1 MEFSNDGSSIFH
13 RFQAAFVHDGQGQL
27 LYCTGP
33 QKGYV
38 QQQWDSSIS
47 HKLPS
52 QKFQTAT
59 GENTTAPSKTV
70 SANLDGPFSGSKLY
84 EMQQSGS
91 NTTAG
96 FIIDAA
102 ATSHQDTAS
111 AQFDDFFVQ
120 LLLDQADFAII
131 DHERMKCG
139 TSTASPTDATSEI
152 VNLFDSFLRY
162 QGKDDQWEA
171 SGKAYF
177 TGRVRHFI
185 SQQARIELCLP
196 AFPCKSSNT
205 NKVLGKAPDRGEQ
218 LALERLHGF
227 VEAIERVYEPGAKMW
242 IISDGH
248 VFSDCIGVDD
258 EDVDVYGEQLKE
270 MNRAVG
276 VSRGNTDRIGFK
288 SLVDLFE
295 LNESKSQHKLSSLS
309 KDLSIPD
316 IEHHVE
322 TKLTLEAELCRRIL
336 MAGCQPQESA
346 VRAKIKSQN
355 PAILALYRGFSRFM
369 LEDLELHPSFLG
381 MTRSQRKKLS
391 PKVAFEMIMRNQ
403 AYSNLV
409 ELLLPN
415 HVRLSIHAHNN
426 AGPKF
431 GIQLFDPAVVRAV
444 EGLSP
449 DGTPMTSRDLLHIPT
464 PWHNCVV
471 EVEGSPYL
479 LVTKASVPRQAVSLG
494 AVTGEISTKNA
505 PCFVLRPKKGNPAA
519 ASRRSSEEKKEEED
533 EQEVAAAP
541 VAQRPIVAPAPVP
554 TQRPR
559 AAAKGKGRF
568 DWVRRLAAFPVI
580 GWLGMIF
587 YHRFVETF
595 V

>member
-33 QKGYV
+33 RKGCV
-38 QQQWDSSIS
+38 QEHWDSSIS
-47 HKLPS
+47 HRLPS
-52 QKFQTAT
+52 QQVQKAPR
-59 GENTTAPSKTV
+59 ETTTSETV
-70 SANLDGPFSGSKLY
+70 SANLEGPLKGSRLY
-84 EMQQSGS
+84 ALQRNGP
-91 NTTAG
+91 NTTG
-96 FIIDAA
+96 FIIDVAA
-102 ATSHQDTAS
+102 PQQNTE
-111 AQFDDFFVQ
+111 FDDFFVQ
-120 LLLDQADFAII
+120 LLLNQADFAIR
-131 DHERMKCG
+131 DHERITFG
-139 TSTASPTDATSEI
+139 TSAVSSADATAEI
-152 VNLFDSFLRY
+152 VSLFDTFLRY
-162 QGKDDQWEA
+162 QGKDDQWET
-171 SGKAYF
+171 SGKAHF
-177 TGRVRHFI
+177 TERVRHFT
-185 SQQARIELCLP
+185 SQDARIELCLP

-205 NKVLGKAPDRGEQ
+205 NKVLGKAPDRGEI

-227 VEAIERVYEPGAKMW
+227 VEAIERVYEPGAKLW

-258 EDVDVYGEQLKE
+258 EDVDIYGEQLKE
-270 MNRAVG
+270 MNRAIG
-276 VSRGNTDRIGFK
+276 VSRGSTDRIGFK

-295 LNESKSQHKLSSLS
+295 LKESKSQGQHKHNKLSSLS
-309 KDLSIPD
+309 TDLGIPG
-316 IEHHVE
+316 IEHHVKTE
-322 TKLTLEAELCRRIL
+322 VTMEAELCRRIL

-369 LEDLELHPSFLG
+369 LEDLELHPFTLG

-444 EGLSP
+444 EGLLP

-479 LVTKASVPRQAVSLG
+479 LVTKASVPRQALSLG
-494 AVTGEISTKNA
+494 AVTGEASTGKY
-505 PCFVLRPKKGNPAA
+505 PCFVLRPTKNSAPTSKGNEGE
-519 ASRRSSEEKKEEED
+519 RKEEVVEEGPVVV
-533 EQEVAAAP
+533 EQK
-541 VAQRPIVAPAPVP
+541 PIIAPAPVP

-559 AAAKGKGRF
+559 AAAKTKGRF
-568 DWVRRLAAFPVI
+568 DWIRRLAAFPVI
-580 GWLGMIF
+580 GWLGLIF
-587 YHRFVETF
+587 YHRFVDTF

>member
-1 MEFSNDGSSIFH
+1 MEFSNDGTSIFH

-33 QKGYV
+33 QKACV
-38 QQQWDSSIS
+38 QQHWTSSIS
-47 HKLPS
+47 HKLHS
-52 QKFQTAT
+52 QKFQTARET
-59 GENTTAPSKTV
+59 ITTTSEGV
-70 SANLDGPFSGSKLY
+70 STNLDGPFQGSKLY
-84 EMQQSGS
+84 EMQRSGS
-91 NTTAG
+91 HTTAG
-96 FIIDAA
+96 LIIDAV
-102 ATSHQDTAS
+102 ATSQQNVAS

-120 LLLDQADFAII
+120 LLLDQADFAIR
-131 DHERMKCG
+131 DHEHMSCG
-139 TSTASPTDATSEI
+139 VSAASQMDATSEI
-152 VNLFDSFLRY
+152 VSLFDSFLRY

-177 TGRVRHFI
+177 TERVRHFT
-185 SQQARIELCLP
+185 SQHARIELCLP

-218 LALERLHGF
+218 LALERLHEF

-276 VSRGNTDRIGFK
+276 ISRGNTDRIGFK

-295 LNESKSQHKLSSLS
+295 LNESKSQHKLPSLS
-309 KDLSIPD
+309 QDLNIPS

-369 LEDLELHPSFLG
+369 LEDLELHPFTLG

-494 AVTGEISTKNA
+494 AVTSEVSTKNA
-505 PCFVLRPKKGNPAA
+505 PCFVLRPKKSGPAA
-519 ASRRSSEEKKEEED
+519 SMESDAEKTLK
-533 EQEVAAAP
+533 EQEEVVVAP
-541 VAQRPIVAPAPVP
+541 VAVAQKPIVTPAPAP

-559 AAAKGKGRF
+559 VAAKGKRRF
-568 DWVRRLAAFPVI
+568 DWIRRLAAFPVI